1 MLAREAATLGPMG
14 APSRF
19 RCPICARESGPRP
32 GNRAF
37 PFCSPQCKLVDLDRW
52 LEGGYRVTGDPV
64 EPSSMMES
72 EALRGEEYPRRSD
85 KPKGDE

>member
-1 MLAREAATLGPMG
+1 MG

-19 RCPICARESGPRP
+19 RCPICARESGRRP
-32 GNRAF
+32 ENRAF

-52 LEGGYRVTGDPV
+52 LEGSYRVAGDPV
-64 EPSSMMES
+64 EPSSMMEP